1 MAERLKAAVPKTEGR
16 KLRGFKSYR
25 LRQTLGR
32 SSSYWQSAP
41 LAPGRFWVQVPAG
54 PPVMNFEEFAKIP
67 RLSRECVITE
77 KIDGTNGQIL
87 ITDDLEVLSGS
98 RSQWIT
104 PANDSFGFARWVYE
118 NAEQLRAEL
127 GIGRHYGEW
136 WGAGVGRRYGMT
148 AKVFSLFNT
157 HRWKDAP
164 LTLCRVVPVLYEG
177 PFTTEAV
184 ERALDLLRR
193 EGSLAAPG
201 FMKPEG
207 VVVFH
212 KAANSMFKKTLE
224 KDEEWKGKAP
234 VAPTVEQPLRKETVG
249 SSSLSGGSTP

>member
-1 MAERLKAAVPKTEGR
+1 ME
-16 KLRGFKSYR
+16 
-25 LRQTLGR
+25 
-32 SSSYWQSAP
+32 
-41 LAPGRFWVQVPAG
+41 
-54 PPVMNFEEFAKIP
+54 FEEFAKIP

-77 KIDGTNGQIL
+77 KIDGTNAQIV
-87 ITDDLEVLSGS
+87 ITEDLEVMAGS
-98 RSQWIT
+98 KSQWIT
-104 PANDSFGFARWVYE
+104 PANDNFGFARWVYE

-136 WGAGVGRRYGMT
+136 WGSGVGRRYGMH

-164 LTLCRVVPVLYEG
+164 LILCHVVPVLYEG
-177 PFTTEAV
+177 PFTTDAV
-184 ERALDLLRR
+184 EQALDLLTR
-193 EGSLAAPG
+193 EGSHASPG

-212 KAANSMFKKTLE
+212 KAANSMFKKTIE
-224 KDEEWKGKAP
+224 KDEEYKGKAH

-249 SSSLSGGSTP
+249 SSNLSVGSK